1 LEGLVGTKRWGGGSG
16 EVGGRRLDGVGAG
29 EEGWR
34 ATGALI
40 LDLSEVHKL
49 I

>member
-1 LEGLVGTKRWGGGSG
+1 MGVAGRW
-16 EVGGRRLDGVGAG
+16 EVGGRRLDAVGAG
-29 EEGWR
+29 EEGGR
-34 ATGALI
+34 ATGAQGALI